1 MRIIAGLGNPG
12 RQYERTRHNIGFI
25 VVDELAKRWS
35 VDEPV
40 QRGSGDGW
48 KKERGART
56 LFCRARD
63 VLLVQPQTFMNDSG
77 TPLLSLATFYKVPP
91 QQMLVVVD
99 DLDRPFGKLRMRV
112 SGSSG
117 GQNGLKSII
126 ENLGEDF
133 PRLRVGIGRDGNTE
147 AISRVLG
154 RFSPDEE
161 AQLGPIVD
169 ACIQGITLWTERTPI
184 DAINFVNSWKPATLS
199 S

>member
-35 VDEPV
+35 VD
-40 QRGSGDGW
+40 DW

-56 LFCRARD
+56 ALCRSRD
-63 VLLVQPQTFMNDSG
+63 TLLVQPQTFMNDSG

-91 QQMLVVVD
+91 QQLLVVVD

-126 ENLGEDF
+126 GNLGEEF
-133 PRLRVGIGRDGNTE
+133 PRLRIGIGRDGTGE
-147 AISRVLG
+147 AIDRVLG
-154 RFSPDEE
+154 RFSSDEE
-161 AQLGPIVD
+161 AQLGPIID
-169 ACIQGITLWTERTPI
+169 ACIAGIELWTDRTPI
-184 DAINFVNSWKPATLS
+184 EAINFVNSWKPVSAG
-199 S
+199 

>member
-35 VDEPV
+35 ADG
-40 QRGSGDGW
+40 GSAEHW
-48 KKERGART
+48 KNERGART
-56 LFCRARD
+56 LLDRSRD
-63 VLLVQPQTFMNDSG
+63 ILIVQPQTFMNDSG

-91 QQMLVVVD
+91 QQLLVVVD
-99 DLDRPFGKLRMRV
+99 DLDRPFGKLRMRL

-126 ENLGEDF
+126 GNLGEEF
-133 PRLRVGIGRDGNTE
+133 PRLRVGIGRDGNGE
-147 AISRVLG
+147 AIGRVLG

-169 ACIQGITLWTERTPI
+169 ACVHGIELWTERTPTE
-184 DAINFVNSWKPATLS
+184 AINFVNSWKPAIS